1 MEIILTSRKYTAD
14 EGLRMGF
21 VNKVVTHDKLMDVV
35 KKYCDDILKGAPLAI
50 QASKMTVKRGL
61 SEDSLKAALVKQE
74 SYDEF
79 IKWRNSDD
87 ALEGVKAFSEKRKP
101 HWTGS

>member
-50 QASKMTVKRGL
+50 QASKMTLKRGL
-61 SEDSLKAALVKQE
+61 SEDSLKTALAKQE
-74 SYDEF
+74 SYHEF

-87 ALEGVKAFSEKRKP
+87 AAEGVKAFSEKRKP

>member
-1 MEIILTSRKYTAD
+1 MKIKGVHGTWGKPISELFREVEFPRKWHAEI
-14 EGLRMGF
+14 
-21 VNKVVTHDKLMDVV
+21 